1 MEQSTTTA
9 AGWRIFPSHD
19 YGERRVRLRLNAARI
34 QATWPDSSPL
44 VDEGGPMC
52 RVPARSA
59 TAQWLLRRHEA
70 LQFLVEVLHDDEL
83 RSRGRLVR
91 AAARLDHQKPLA
103 AGHRR
108 VPARLPRAIR
118 LPRTRIPITT
128 TR

>member
-1 MEQSTTTA
+1 
-9 AGWRIFPSHD
+9 
-19 YGERRVRLRLNAARI
+19 
-34 QATWPDSSPL
+34 
-44 VDEGGPMC
+44 MC

-103 AGHRR
+103 VGGEVAS
-108 VPARLPRAIR
+108 PASIAASGREIAFLH
-118 LPRTRIPITT
+118 
-128 TR
+128 